1 MPKEN
6 CLLNY
11 SNLTVEMLD
20 QIKTDYIQQYEL
32 IVEQVLLLSDEDL
45 SWINLIQPFIDMD
58 NSSNNLTL
66 LEMKD
71 FYTDK
76 IIRDRCNDISTF
88 LSQHSIEMSMR
99 RDLYIKYKYYYTNQY
114 LVEKPFRTTEEKLYF
129 ENMMRD
135 YKLRGL
141 DLDDNMFNELK
152 EIKKEI
158 TTLCADFQHNLGSE
172 NYVMYLTK
180 EELDGLPLHYIEERL
195 QDSGLVKVTL
205 KYPDCV
211 PVMEYAKNRDL
222 RKQMMTLFKSRCIK
236 ENIPIADKVFKLRSK
251 MATIL
256 GYTNYSDY
264 KLVKSM
270 ATKTDSVNSFLQNIL
285 KKVKPLLKNDMIEL
299 QKLTDTKLETWDISY
314 YSRIFTEN
322 TCDFDKESLKQYFPV
337 DTVIKGTF
345 SIYQKLLGYTF
356 TKVTDMNNTLWHDS
370 VELYQVTDSNCLSLD
385 SEDGIVGY
393 FYLDLYPREG
403 KYSHAA
409 CFPFISKSQTKFY
422 TIRPVATMACNF
434 GQGNLSFDEVET
446 FFHEFGHV
454 MHHLSSKASI
464 KDLSSFSCEHDFVE
478 TPSQMFEEWCYMPET
493 LSIMSKNLPI
503 ELITK
508 LNKSRKML
516 QGYHYARQIM
526 FGIFDMMIHSSS
538 FDKMGLTPTELFSKI
553 QKEILGLDTID
564 NTSEVASFGHL
575 MGGYDAGYYGYLWSL
590 VYAKDLF
597 SMFCPDKL
605 LDPTLGLK
613 LREEVLSQ
621 GSLRPS
627 LESIKIFLGR
637 DPSGDAFIDS
647 II

>member
-1 MPKEN
+1 MTQKS
-6 CLLNY
+6 LLNY

-20 QIKTDYIQQYEL
+20 QIKDKYIQEYDL
-32 IVEQVLLLSDEDL
+32 IVNHILKTADQDL
-45 SWINLIQPFIDMD
+45 SWVTLIQPFIDID
-58 NSSNNLTL
+58 NDSNDLTL

-76 IIRDRCNDISTF
+76 TIRDRCNDLSTI
-88 LSQHSIEMSMR
+88 LSQWSVEQSMR
-99 RDLYIKYKYYYTNQY
+99 RDLYLKYKHYYTNQY
-114 LVEKPFRTTEEKLYF
+114 LVEKPFKTFEENLYF
-129 ENMMRD
+129 ENIMRD
-135 YKLRGL
+135 YKLRGF
-141 DLDDNMFNELK
+141 DLSDDMFNELK

-158 TTLCADFQHNLGSE
+158 TTLCSDFQHNLGSE
-172 NYVMYLTK
+172 NHVMYLTK
-180 EELDGLPLHYIEERL
+180 EELDGLPLQYIEERT
-195 QDSGLVKVTL
+195 QDSGLIKVTL
-205 KYPDCV
+205 KYPDII
-211 PVMEYAKNRDL
+211 PLMEYANNRDL
-222 RKQMMTLFKSRCIK
+222 RKQMMTLFKSRCIT

-270 ATKTDSVNSFLQNIL
+270 ATKTDSVMSFLHDIL
-285 KKVKPLLKNDMIEL
+285 KKVKPLLDNDMTEL
-299 QKLTDTKLETWDISY
+299 QKLSNDKLEMWDIAY

-322 TCDFDKESLKQYFPV
+322 TCDFDKEELKQYFPV
-337 DTVIKGTF
+337 DTVVTGAF
-345 SIYQKLLGYTF
+345 SIYQKLLGFTF
-356 TKVTDMNNTLWHDS
+356 NKVTDMNHTLWHNS
-370 VELYQVTDSNCLSLD
+370 VMLYSVHNSSCMSLD
-385 SEDGIVGY
+385 PDDGIVGY

-409 CFPFISKSQTKFY
+409 CFPFISKSETKFH
-422 TIRPVATMACNF
+422 TTLPVATMACNF
-434 GQGNLSFDEVET
+434 GQGHLSFDEVET

-454 MHHLSSKASI
+454 MHHLSSKARI

-503 ELITK
+503 ELIAK
-508 LNKSRKML
+508 LNKSRRLL
-516 QGYHYARQIM
+516 QGYHYARQLM
-526 FGIFDMMIHSSS
+526 FAIFDMTIHSSS
-538 FDKMGLTPTELFSKI
+538 FDSMNLTPSMLFSKV

-564 NTSEVASFGHL
+564 GTSEVASFGHL

-605 LDPTLGLK
+605 LDPILGLK

-621 GSLRPS
+621 GSMRPS

-637 DPSGDAFIDS
+637 DPSGDAFINS